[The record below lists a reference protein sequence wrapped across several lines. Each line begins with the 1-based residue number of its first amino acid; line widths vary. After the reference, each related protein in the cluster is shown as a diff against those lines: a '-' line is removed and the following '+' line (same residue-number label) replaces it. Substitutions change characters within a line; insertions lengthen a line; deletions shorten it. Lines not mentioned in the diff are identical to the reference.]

1 MTRSMWSQPPSSVSL
16 RAGEVHV
23 WRVSLEQPPERR
35 AEFLQILNDE
45 ERARARRFHF
55 DKHRNHFVVARGVL
69 RMLLGRY
76 LDAKPEAL
84 QFHYGAYGKPALKE
98 REGGMCFNVSHSH
111 ETALFGFVQD
121 RQIGVDI
128 EYIKRDFSTEDIARR
143 FFTDSEVESIESNLP
158 AERVA
163 AFYRCWTRKEA
174 YIKAI
179 GSGLSQPLNEFDVN
193 CLPEW
198 SLIDLE
204 PREDYVGALAIEG
217 VIDKLQTWNA

>member
-1 MTRSMWSQPPSSVSL
+1 MWSQPPLSVSL
-16 RAGEVHV
+16 KAGEVHV
-23 WRVSLEQPPERR
+23 WRASLEQPAERR

-55 DKHRNHFVVARGVL
+55 DKHRNHFIVARGLL

-84 QFHYGAYGKPALKE
+84 QFCYGAYGKPALDGL
-98 REGGMCFNVSHSH
+98 EGQSPLHFNVSHSH

-121 RQIGVDI
+121 RELGIDL

-143 FFTDSEVESIESNLP
+143 FFTESEVEGIESNLP

-193 CLPEW
+193 RLPEW

-204 PREDYVGALAIEG
+204 PGEDYVGALAIEG
-217 VIDKLQTWNA
+217 AVEKLHRWNA